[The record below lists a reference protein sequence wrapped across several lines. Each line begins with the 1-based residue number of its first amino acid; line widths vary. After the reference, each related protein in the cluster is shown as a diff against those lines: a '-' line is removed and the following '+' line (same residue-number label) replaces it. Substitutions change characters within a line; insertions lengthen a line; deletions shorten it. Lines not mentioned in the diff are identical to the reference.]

1 MVTEVEVEDI
11 REEEEVVV
19 QVRATPSRRES
30 ALADP
35 VADSPMTAEEA
46 EVR

>member
-11 REEEEVVV
+11 RVEEVVV

-35 VADSPMTAEEA
+35 AADSPMTAEEA